1 MSRDNEMRAL
11 LEQTRFRM
19 NDRLQKLLLCF
30 VVIGIIG
37 FVAGLNGDRSYL
49 AWQALLVNT
58 MFFSGIALGGLA
70 FSVIFTI
77 TGTKWGRP
85 IKRLAEALSAFMPIG
100 ALLLCL
106 LFFGADHFFEWVK
119 HDEVIHAKAGW
130 LNFPF
135 FVIRNVALL
144 GLFVAGSSYY
154 LKNVIRPDI
163 GLAAKLSKSG
173 NPFADC
179 FVKNYGSQE
188 EEEARAEKRARTLA
202 PLLALF
208 FFLLSTLLAFDWM
221 MSIDQEW
228 FSTMFGVQY
237 AIANLIGAAAVLMIV
252 SGVARDKFQLDEY
265 ITIDRYHDLAKLTF
279 AFCALWTYLVFSQV
293 LVIWYG
299 NLPEET
305 PYLILRMQ
313 SVEWGWMFWFIFILM
328 FFIPFFGLMSRTACN
343 SIWFSRLIA
352 VDVLVG
358 VWLEKYF
365 LIVPS
370 IQENNASAGLIDASS
385 GLPGFSPNFYDVSI
399 TLGVLG
405 IFLLSYFWFLQ
416 RVPAVPISDPLF
428 FRNPTDPPVVSLQEG
443 TTGARL

>member
-1 MSRDNEMRAL
+1 MNRDNEMKAL
-11 LEQTRFRM
+11 LEQTRFSI
-19 NDRLQKLLLCF
+19 NDRLQKLLLFF
-30 VVIGIIG
+30 VAIGIVG
-37 FVAGLNGDRSYL
+37 FVAGLIGDRSYL
-49 AWQALLVNT
+49 AWQALLINT
-58 MFFSGIALGGLA
+58 MFFGGIALGGLT

-77 TGTKWGRP
+77 TNANWGRP
-85 IKRLAEALSAFMPIG
+85 IKRLAEALSAFVPIG

-106 LFFGADHFFEWVK
+106 LFFGADHFFEWMDHNKVM
-119 HDEVIHAKAGW
+119 HAKEGW

-135 FVIRNVALL
+135 FIIRNVAVL
-144 GLFVAGSSYY
+144 GLFVAAGGYY
-154 LKNVIRPDI
+154 LKTVLRPDI
-163 GLAAKLSKSG
+163 GLAGALGGFG
-173 NPFADC
+173 NPFADRL
-179 FVKNYGSQE
+179 VKNYGAQE
-188 EEEARAEKRARTLA
+188 EEEAVAEKKAKTLA
-202 PLLALF
+202 PLLALLF
-208 FFLLSTLLAFDWM
+208 FFLSTLLAFDWM

-237 AIANLIGAAAVLMIV
+237 AISNLIGAAAVLLII
-252 SGVARDKFQLDEY
+252 SGIARKNFHLDGY

-279 AFCALWTYLVFSQV
+279 AFCALWTYLIFSQV

-299 NLPEET
+299 NLAEET

-313 SVEWGWMFWFIFILM
+313 SVEWGWMFWFLLILM
-328 FFIPFFGLMSRTACN
+328 FIIPFFGLMSRTACN

-358 VWLEKYF
+358 AWLEKYF

-370 IQENNASAGLIDASS
+370 IQENNASAGLIDASG

-428 FRNPTDPPVVSLQEG
+428 FKKTTDH
-443 TTGARL
+443 

>member
-1 MSRDNEMRAL
+1 MSRDNEMKAL
-11 LEQTRFRM
+11 LEQTRFSI
-19 NDRLQKLLLCF
+19 NDRLQKLLLF
-30 VVIGIIG
+30 FIVIGIVG
-37 FVAGLNGDRSYL
+37 FVAGLIGNRAHQ

-58 MFFSGIALGGLA
+58 LFFSGIALGGLA

-77 TGTKWGRP
+77 TSAQWGRP
-85 IKRLAEALSAFMPIG
+85 IKRLAEALSVFLPIG

-106 LFFGADHFFEWVK
+106 LFFGANHFFEWMD
-119 HDEVIHAKAGW
+119 HDKVIHAKEGW

-135 FVIRNVALL
+135 FIIRNVVFL
-144 GLFVAGSSYY
+144 GVFIAVGGYY
-154 LKNVIRPDI
+154 LKTVIRPDI
-163 GLAAKLSKSG
+163 GLAGTLG
-173 NPFADC
+173 DFRNTFTDR
-179 FVKNYGSQE
+179 FVKNYGSQKK
-188 EEEARAEKRARTLA
+188 EEAVAEKRAKILA
-202 PLLALF
+202 PLLALLF
-208 FFLLSTLLAFDWM
+208 FFFCTLLAFDWM

-237 AIANLIGAAAVLMIV
+237 AISNLIGAAAVLLIV
-252 SGVARDKFQLDEY
+252 AGIARRNFNLDDY
-265 ITIDRYHDLAKLTF
+265 ITIERYHDLAKLTF
-279 AFCALWTYLVFSQV
+279 AFCALWTYLIFSQV

-313 SVEWGWMFWFIFILM
+313 SVEWGWMFWFILILLFI
-328 FFIPFFGLMSRTACN
+328 IPFFGLMSRTACN

-358 VWLEKYF
+358 LWLEKYF

-370 IQENNASAGLIDASS
+370 IQENQASAGLIDASG
-385 GLPGFSPNFYDVSI
+385 GLPGFVPNIFDVSI

-416 RVPAVPISDPLF
+416 RVPAVPISDALF
-428 FRNPTDPPVVSLQEG
+428 LRNPTDH
-443 TTGARL
+443 

>member
-1 MSRDNEMRAL
+1 MNRDNEMKAL
-11 LEQTRFRM
+11 LEQTRFRV
-19 NDRLQKLLLCF
+19 NDQLQKLLLGF
-30 VVIGIIG
+30 VVIGIVG
-37 FVAGLNGDRSYL
+37 FVVGLIGNRSYL

-58 MFFSGIALGGLA
+58 MFFGGIALGGLV

-77 TGTKWGRP
+77 TNAKWGRP

-100 ALLLCL
+100 ALLLLL
-106 LFFGADHFFEWVK
+106 LFFGADHFFEWMD
-119 HDEVIHAKAGW
+119 HDKVIHTKEGW

-135 FVIRNVALL
+135 FIIRNVVLL
-144 GLFVAGSSYY
+144 GLFGAAAGYY
-154 LKNVIRPDI
+154 LKTVIRPDI
-163 GLAAKLSKSG
+163 GLAVKLSGFG
-173 NPFADC
+173 NPFADR
-179 FVKNYGSQE
+179 FIKNYGSQE
-188 EEEARAEKRARTLA
+188 EEEARAEKRTRTLA
-202 PLLALF
+202 PLLALL
-208 FFLLSTLLAFDWM
+208 FFLLCTLLAFDWM

-228 FSTMFGVQY
+228 FSTMFGAQY
-237 AIANLIGAAAVLMIV
+237 AIANLIGAAAALLII
-252 SGVARDKFQLDEY
+252 SGIARKNFQLDEY

-313 SVEWGWMFWFIFILM
+313 SVEWGWMFWVLFFLM

-370 IQENNASAGLIDASS
+370 IQENNARAGLIDASR

-399 TLGVLG
+399 TLGVFG

-428 FRNPTDPPVVSLQEG
+428 FRNPTDHLF
-443 TTGARL
+443 LND

>member
-1 MSRDNEMRAL
+1 MSRDDEIKAL
-11 LEQTRFRM
+11 LEQTRFGI
-19 NDRLQKLLLCF
+19 NDRLQKLLLIF
-30 VVIGIIG
+30 VAIGIIG
-37 FVAGLNGDRSYL
+37 FVAGLIGNRSYL

-58 MFFSGIALGGLA
+58 LFFGGIALGGLA

-77 TGTKWGRP
+77 TNAKWGRS
-85 IKRLAEALSAFMPIG
+85 IKRLAEALSAFLPIG

-106 LFFGADHFFEWVK
+106 LFFGADHFFEWMD
-119 HDEVIHAKAGW
+119 HDKVIHAKAGW

-135 FVIRNVALL
+135 FIIRNVALL
-144 GLFVAGSSYY
+144 GLFVAGGSYY
-154 LKNVIRPDI
+154 LKTVIRPDI
-163 GLAAKLSKSG
+163 GLAVKLSNFG
-173 NPFADC
+173 NPFADRL
-179 FVKNYGSQE
+179 VKNYGSQD
-188 EEEARAEKRARTLA
+188 EEEACAEKKARILA
-202 PLLALF
+202 PPLALL

-228 FSTMFGVQY
+228 FSTMFGAQY
-237 AIANLIGAAAVLMIV
+237 AISNLIGAAAALLIIA
-252 SGVARDKFQLDEY
+252 GITREKFQLNEY

-279 AFCALWTYLVFSQV
+279 AFCALWTYLIFSQV

-313 SVEWGWMFWFIFILM
+313 SVEWGWMFWVLFFLM

-385 GLPGFSPNFYDVSI
+385 GLPGFCPNFYDVSI

-416 RVPAVPISDPLF
+416 RVPAVPISDSLF
-428 FRNPTDPPVVSLQEG
+428 EKKAIG
-443 TTGARL
+443 

>member
-1 MSRDNEMRAL
+1 MSRDNEMKAL
-11 LEQTRFRM
+11 LEQTRFHIS
-19 NDRLQKLLLCF
+19 DRLQKLLLCF

-37 FVAGLNGDRSYL
+37 FVAGLIGNRSYL

-58 MFFSGIALGGLA
+58 LFFGGIALGGLA

-77 TGTKWGRP
+77 TNAKWGRP

-106 LFFGADHFFEWVK
+106 LFFGADHFFEWMD
-119 HDEVIHAKAGW
+119 HDKVIHTKTGW

-135 FVIRNVALL
+135 FVIRNVVFL
-144 GLFVAGSSYY
+144 GLFVAAGSYY
-154 LKNVIRPDI
+154 LKTVVRPDI
-163 GLAAKLSKSG
+163 GLAGKLSDFG
-173 NPFADC
+173 NTFADRL
-179 FVKNYGSQE
+179 VKNYGSQE
-188 EEEARAEKRARTLA
+188 EEEAVAQKRAKTLA
-202 PLLALF
+202 PLLALL
-208 FFLLSTLLAFDWM
+208 FFLLGTLLAFDWM

-228 FSTMFGVQY
+228 FSTMFGAQY
-237 AIANLIGAAAVLMIV
+237 AVANLIGAAAALLIIA
-252 SGVARDKFQLDEY
+252 GIARKNFQLDEY

-279 AFCALWTYLVFSQV
+279 AFCALWTYLIFSQI

-299 NLPEET
+299 DLPEET
-305 PYLILRMQ
+305 PYLLLRMH
-313 SVEWGWMFWFIFILM
+313 SLEWGWMFWFLFFVM

-370 IQENNASAGLIDASS
+370 IQENNARAGVIDASS
-385 GLPGFSPNFYDVSI
+385 GLPGFSPNFYDLSI

-405 IFLLSYFWFLQ
+405 IFLLSAFWFLQ

-428 FRNPTDPPVVSLQEG
+428 SKKPTDH
-443 TTGARL
+443 

>member
-1 MSRDNEMRAL
+1 MSRDNEMKAL
-11 LEQTRFRM
+11 LEQTRFGI
-19 NDRLQKLLLCF
+19 NDRLQKLLLFF
-30 VVIGIIG
+30 VAIGIIG
-37 FVAGLNGDRSYL
+37 FVAGLIGNRSYL

-58 MFFSGIALGGLA
+58 LFFGGIALGGLA

-77 TGTKWGRP
+77 TNAKWGRP
-85 IKRLAEALSAFMPIG
+85 IKRLAEALSAFIPIG

-106 LFFGADHFFEWVK
+106 LFFGADHFFEWMD
-119 HDEVIHAKAGW
+119 HDKVIHAKAGW

-135 FVIRNVALL
+135 FIIRNVALL
-144 GLFVAGSSYY
+144 GLFVAGVSYY
-154 LKNVIRPDI
+154 LKIVIRPDI
-163 GLAAKLSKSG
+163 GLAVKLSDFG
-173 NPFADC
+173 NPFADRM
-179 FVKNYGSQE
+179 VKNYGLQD
-188 EEEARAEKRARTLA
+188 EEEARAEKRARIIA

-228 FSTMFGVQY
+228 FSTMFGAQY
-237 AIANLIGAAAVLMIV
+237 AISNLIGAAAALLIIA
-252 SGVARDKFQLDEY
+252 GITREKFQLNEY

-279 AFCALWTYLVFSQV
+279 AFCALWTYLIFSQV

-313 SVEWGWMFWFIFILM
+313 SVEWGWMFWVLFFLM
-328 FFIPFFGLMSRTACN
+328 FIIPFFGLMSRTACN

-385 GLPGFSPNFYDVSI
+385 GLPGFSPNFYDISI
-399 TLGVLG
+399 TLGVFG

-428 FRNPTDPPVVSLQEG
+428 EKKVIG
-443 TTGARL
+443 

>member
-1 MSRDNEMRAL
+1 MSRDNEMKAL
-11 LEQTRFRM
+11 LEQTRFRI
-19 NDRLQKLLLCF
+19 NDRLQKLLLGF
-30 VVIGIIG
+30 VVIGIVG
-37 FVAGLNGDRSYL
+37 FVAGLIGNQSYL

-58 MFFSGIALGGLA
+58 MFFGGIALGGLA
-70 FSVIFTI
+70 FSLIFTI
-77 TGTKWGRP
+77 TSAKWGRP

-106 LFFGADHFFEWVK
+106 LFFGAHHFFEWMD
-119 HDEVIHAKAGW
+119 HDKVIHAKAGW

-135 FVIRNVALL
+135 FIIRNVVVL
-144 GLFVAGSSYY
+144 GLFVAAGSYY
-154 LKNVIRPDI
+154 LKTVIRPDI
-163 GLAAKLSKSG
+163 GLAQKLSDFG
-173 NPFADC
+173 NPFADR

-188 EEEARAEKRARTLA
+188 QEEAGAQKRAKTLA
-202 PLLALF
+202 PLLALL
-208 FFLLSTLLAFDWM
+208 FFLLCTLLAFDWM

-237 AIANLIGAAAVLMIV
+237 AIANLIGAAAALLIIA
-252 SGVARDKFQLDEY
+252 GIARQKFQLDEY

-279 AFCALWTYLVFSQV
+279 AVCALWTYLIFSQV
-293 LVIWYG
+293 LVIWYAD
-299 NLPEET
+299 LPEET

-313 SVEWGWMFWFIFILM
+313 SVEWGWMFWFILILM

-358 VWLEKYF
+358 AWLEKYF

-370 IQENNASAGLIDASS
+370 IQENNASAGLIDASR

-405 IFLLSYFWFLQ
+405 IFLLSCFWFLQ

-428 FRNPTDPPVVSLQEG
+428 FRNPSDH
-443 TTGARL
+443 

>member
-1 MSRDNEMRAL
+1 MSRDDEMKAL
-11 LEQTRFRM
+11 LDETRFRIS
-19 NDRLQKLLLCF
+19 DRLHKLLLCF

-37 FVAGLNGDRSYL
+37 FVAGLIGNRSYL

-58 MFFSGIALGGLA
+58 MFFGGIALGGLA
-70 FSVIFTI
+70 FSVMLTI
-77 TGTKWGRP
+77 TSAKWGRP
-85 IKRLAEALSAFMPIG
+85 IKRLAEALSAFIPIG

-106 LFFGADHFFEWVK
+106 LFFGANHFFEWMDHSKVM
-119 HDEVIHAKAGW
+119 HAKAGW

-135 FVIRNVALL
+135 FIIRNVVFMGLL
-144 GLFVAGSSYY
+144 VAGGSYY
-154 LKNVIRPDI
+154 LKTVIRPDI
-163 GLAAKLSKSG
+163 GLAGKLSDFG
-173 NPFADC
+173 NSFAERL
-179 FVKNYGSQE
+179 VKNYGSQE
-188 EEEARAEKRARTLA
+188 QEEAAAEKRAKTIA
-202 PLLALF
+202 PILALF
-208 FFLLSTLLAFDWM
+208 FFLLCTLWAFDWM

-228 FSTMFGVQY
+228 FSTMFGAQY
-237 AIANLIGAAAVLMIV
+237 AVSNLIGAAAALLIIA
-252 SGVARDKFQLDEY
+252 GIARKDFQLDEY

-279 AFCALWTYLVFSQV
+279 AVCALWTYLIFSQI

-299 NLPEET
+299 DLPEET

-313 SVEWGWMFWFIFILM
+313 SVEWGWMFWVLFFLM

-370 IQENNASAGLIDASS
+370 IQENNARAGIIDASS
-385 GLPGFSPNFYDVSI
+385 GLPGFSPNFYDLSI

-428 FRNPTDPPVVSLQEG
+428 FRNPTDH
-443 TTGARL
+443 

>member
-1 MSRDNEMRAL
+1 MSRHNEMKAL
-11 LEQTRFRM
+11 LEQTRFRV
-19 NDRLQKLLLCF
+19 NERLQKLLLGF
-30 VVIGIIG
+30 VAVGIIG
-37 FVAGLNGDRSYL
+37 FVVGLIGSQSYL

-58 MFFSGIALGGLA
+58 MFFGGIAMGGLA

-77 TGTKWGRP
+77 TNAQWGRP
-85 IKRLAEALSAFMPIG
+85 IKRLAEAMSVFIPIG

-106 LFFGADHFFEWVK
+106 LFFGADHIFEWID
-119 HDEVIHAKAGW
+119 HDKVIHTKAGW

-135 FVIRNVALL
+135 FIIRNVVLL
-144 GLFVAGSSYY
+144 ALFVAGCSYY
-154 LKNVIRPDI
+154 LRTVIRPDI
-163 GLAAKLSKSG
+163 GLAGKISDFG
-173 NPFADC
+173 NTFADRL
-179 FVKNYGSQE
+179 VKNYGSQE
-188 EEEARAEKRARTLA
+188 EEEARTQKRAKTLA
-202 PLLALF
+202 TLLALF
-208 FFLLSTLLAFDWM
+208 IFCLSTLWAFDWM

-228 FSTMFGVQY
+228 FSTMFGAQY
-237 AIANLIGAAAVLMIV
+237 AIANLIGAAAALLIV
-252 SGVARDKFQLDEY
+252 AGIARKDFQLEEY
-265 ITIDRYHDLAKLTF
+265 ITISRYHDLAKLTF
-279 AFCALWTYLVFSQV
+279 AVCALWTYLVFSQI

-299 NLPEET
+299 DMPEET
-305 PYLILRMQ
+305 PFLIMRMQ
-313 SVEWGWMFWFIFILM
+313 SVEWGWMFWVLFFLM

-370 IQENNASAGLIDASS
+370 IQENNARSGIIDASS

-428 FRNPTDPPVVSLQEG
+428 IKESADHQHAG
-443 TTGARL
+443 TV